1 MTVPQHTVKAFETE
15 LRELDQTIVRM
26 GGMVEAQLADA
37 ISALMRR
44 DSSAAEHVV
53 GNDRRIDVINQE
65 IEAAVVRL
73 LALRQPMAD
82 DLRAVIAALRIAGDL
97 ERIGDYAANIAKRTI
112 AINQAPPVRPAAGIP
127 RMGRLVQ
134 QLIKDTLD
142 AYTDRDADKAEI
154 TRRRDEEVDE
164 MYTSLFR
171 ELLTYM
177 MEDPRNITPC
187 IHILFIAKNIERMGD
202 HATNIAELVYFM
214 ATGRS
219 LGEARPKGDTTSL
232 TMFDQA
238 GLDLTNRDGEQ
249 SGSSDDR

>member
-37 ISALMRR
+37 ILALMRR
-44 DSSAAEHVV
+44 DSSLAEMVV
-53 GNDRRIDVINQE
+53 GNDRRIDVVNQE
-65 IEAAVVRL
+65 IEAAVTRL

-82 DLRAVIAALRIAGDL
+82 DLRAVISALRIAGDL

-112 AINQAPPVRPAAGIP
+112 AINQAPPVRPVSGIP

-142 AYTDRDADKAEI
+142 AYADRDADKAEV

-177 MEDPRNITPC
+177 MEDPRNITSC
-187 IHILFIAKNIERMGD
+187 THILFIAKNIERMGD
-202 HATNIAELVYFM
+202 HATNVAELVYYI
-214 ATGRS
+214 ATGKR

-232 TMFDQA
+232 TVFDQTGIGVA
-238 GLDLTNRDGEQ
+238 GGHP
-249 SGSSDDR
+249 GSDIGQ